1 MVNVWQIK
9 GFRWVNDGKCMVK
22 NGDLFH
28 FVPFN
33 SEMFCEN
40 PDHPIRPLG
49 LLRSLHPCSWGTTNC
64 MALQS
69 CFTAV
74 RQMKWSSCSS
84 LGRNRS
90 NAATIFF
97 SKERLRHLLLHVG
110 SVGTIFLVTVIM
122 IPKWDGIWKTWNDQQ
137 PLRPL
142 LPSFSSEPRE
152 NQEIAFP
159 KWSPKKEQ
167 LA

>member
-1 MVNVWQIK
+1 MVI
-9 GFRWVNDGKCMVK
+9 CSI
-22 NGDLFH
+22 LFH
-28 FVPFN
+28 SILRCSVKTRITQFDPWGCSAPFIPAAEAPQIAWP
-33 SEMFCEN
+33 S
-40 PDHPIRPLG
+40 
-49 LLRSLHPCSWGTTNC
+49 SLASPRWG
-64 MALQS
+64 
-69 CFTAV
+69 
-74 RQMKWSSCSS
+74 KWSDPH
-84 LGRNRS
+84 
-90 NAATIFF
+90 AAPWEEIEATQQRFFF

>member
-1 MVNVWQIK
+1 MY
-9 GFRWVNDGKCMVK
+9 GKEWW
-22 NGDLFH
+22 
-28 FVPFN
+28 FVPFCSIQFWDVPWKPGSPN
-33 SEMFCEN
+33 STLGVA
-40 PDHPIRPLG
+40 PL
-49 LLRSLHPCSWGTTNC
+49 P
-64 MALQS
+64 
-69 CFTAV
+69 
-74 RQMKWSSCSS
+74 SS
-84 LGRNRS
+84 LQLRHHKLHGPPVLLHRGEANEVILMQLLGKKSKQRS
-90 NAATIFF
+90 NDFF